1 MSQVLSSAVLVG
13 FVAAW
18 LTALVACFASV
29 VYGIKAIRRARP
41 GVKLWGHDTL
51 WNPANVLLSSNLL
64 TADGLRYRRK
74 CFMSVGI
81 FVACVGGTLLV
92 AAITGQLK

>member
-1 MSQVLSSAVLVG
+1 MSQVLAGTALAG

-18 LTALVACFASV
+18 LTALIAWFAGI

-41 GVKLWGHDTL
+41 GVKLWGRDTL
-51 WNPANVLLSSNLL
+51 WNPANVLLTSNML
-64 TADGLRYRRK
+64 TEEGMRYRRK

-92 AAITGQLK
+92 AAITGQLR